1 MALKNGNKNL
11 GQIQNLK
18 DTLSEILGIQNVKI
32 EKAHRVGDKNRS
44 PCRTIVA
51 KLSSFKIKERFLA
64 DAKRRKPKG
73 IQIYKIFRKP
83 Q

>member
-44 PCRTIVA
+44 PCIE
-51 KLSSFKIKERFLA
+51 LSWRN
-64 DAKRRKPKG
+64 
-73 IQIYKIFRKP
+73 
-83 Q
+83 